1 MVILLIAQFY
11 VPIIGSIVVL
21 TFVSTSSAIVTT
33 FKSGL
38 VGGNI
43 IANGSG
49 VAKSGVTIGMVVPTL
64 PVVHGVHCWHLIR
77 LWNYELLKNDQW
89 VWTKKLLCL
98 QEFQCKPHDNI

>member
-33 FKSGL
+33 FNSGL

-43 IANGSG
+43 IANGGG

-64 PVVHGVHCWHLIR
+64 PLVHGVHCWHLIR
-77 LWNYELLKNDQW
+77 LWNYKLLKNDQW
-89 VWTKKLLCL
+89 VWIKKLLCL
-98 QEFQCKPHDNI
+98 